1 MPPLGQVVYIRVSK
15 CSARSSTQNPPENPR
30 GARPRALCV
39 CGSLSR
45 LLGEDRSTRALDT
58 RTVGGKHRH
67 KEQCIV
73 SVYKQG
79 TVHPMARVR
88 ASQGVVSRAH
98 RACAPKPTRMAVG
111 LTRDGREALRREVQ
125 GISQSS
131 TRRSAYSKRHIGA
144 PNRRTKQVKL
154 LVDHRCS
161 GVTVRKVARYQ
172 KPSRTPHTR
181 VTGSRPTCLSVA
193 LQLSLGS
200 SAWVT
205 AWAASGCGCT
215 EMCPVTR
222 DLRAVRRRHVPTGR
236 SGRLRGARSLEVSFH
251 RPLVRR
257 AG

>member
-1 MPPLGQVVYIRVSK
+1 MPPLGQVVHIRVSK

-88 ASQGVVSRAH
+88 ASQGVSRAH

-131 TRRSAYSKRHIGA
+131 TRRSAYSKRHVGA

-161 GVTVRKVARYQ
+161 GVTVRNVARYQ
-172 KPSRTPHTR
+172 KPSRTPHMR

-193 LQLSLGS
+193 LS
-200 SAWVT
+200 SAAPPPAGSQPGQPAGAGAPRRVPSPEIFALSAAVTYQWVE
-205 AWAASGCGCT
+205 ADG
-215 EMCPVTR
+215 
-222 DLRAVRRRHVPTGR
+222 
-236 SGRLRGARSLEVSFH
+236 
-251 RPLVRR
+251 
-257 AG
+257 